1 MIYFVPMLIG
11 CWLAL
16 TIRFCGRSPSSRYGN
31 AITDIIFGVT
41 VPQAKLPVTF
51 PNVDNEQKMT
61 VAQWPGLNSTVWENT
76 KEANYSEG
84 QIVGYRWY
92 VPLEPDNLVGQSLFS
107 RS

>member
-1 MIYFVPMLIG
+1 VIYFVPMLIG

-61 VAQWPGLNSTVWENT
+61 VAQWPSLNSTVWENT

-92 VPLEPDNLVGQSLFS
+92 VPLDCGGSIWL
-107 RS
+107 R